1 MKNIVVFAS
10 GNGSNFK
17 NIYFC
22 IKNKEINGK
31 LVMLISN
38 NPNCGAINF
47 AKKYKINF
55 KILNK
60 YRCNYPLAKEYEIV
74 LKKCNVDLI
83 LLAGFMKKI
92 PKNIVVSYKNKIINI
107 HPALLPKYGGKG
119 FYGMHVHNAVIKSR
133 DQYSG
138 ATVHYVNE
146 FYDEGDIIIQ
156 KKVRIDL
163 TDDPKSLAEKVLM
176 VEHEIYP
183 SVVKAF
189 CDDKKLI
196 RNNIE

>member
-1 MKNIVVFAS
+1 MTCFKVGISLVHGTHQSRLIIAPSSEVGFCMYCADQFLIDIDALTF
-10 GNGSNFK
+10 SN
-17 NIYFC
+17 
-22 IKNKEINGK
+22 
-31 LVMLISN
+31 S
-38 NPNCGAINF
+38 
-47 AKKYKINF
+47 
-55 KILNK
+55 
-60 YRCNYPLAKEYEIV
+60 
-74 LKKCNVDLI
+74 
-83 LLAGFMKKI
+83 
-92 PKNIVVSYKNKIINI
+92 
-107 HPALLPKYGGKG
+107 
-119 FYGMHVHNAVIKSR
+119 SR

-196 RNNIE
+196 RDNIE

>member
-1 MKNIVVFAS
+1 
-10 GNGSNFK
+10 
-17 NIYFC
+17 
-22 IKNKEINGK
+22 
-31 LVMLISN
+31 
-38 NPNCGAINF
+38 
-47 AKKYKINF
+47 
-55 KILNK
+55 
-60 YRCNYPLAKEYEIV
+60 
-74 LKKCNVDLI
+74 
-83 LLAGFMKKI
+83 MKKI
-92 PKNIVVSYKNKIINI
+92 PKNIVLSYKNKIMNI

-183 SVVKAF
+183 LVVKAF

-196 RNNIE
+196 RDNIE